1 MSIKAHWSF
10 TLQWTNYHKYQHERY
25 LKHIW
30 SHYYS
35 CFSQPWN
42 IAHYRHVVI
51 YIRTPFTWSI
61 AAITNDL
68 TCNLK
73 VRNVENPSAVR
84 GGKNITQMM
93 DYANDYAR
101 RKLDKREMGEVNTLL
116 MYSNYQQQIRVPRYK
131 CNFDMLKDPD
141 VGTTRY
147 INNVC

>member
-1 MSIKAHWSF
+1 M
-10 TLQWTNYHKYQHERY
+10 
-25 LKHIW
+25 
-30 SHYYS
+30 
-35 CFSQPWN
+35 
-42 IAHYRHVVI
+42 VI

-61 AAITNDL
+61 VAITNDL

-116 MYSNYQQQIRVPRYK
+116 IYSNYNSKLEFLDINVTS
-131 CNFDMLKDPD
+131 MLKDPD

-147 INNVC
+147 INIVC